1 MCINISDIGYAYII
15 ILTKFIGDGVM
26 TTATFGEVAKLIGTN
41 VERLKENDKVCLICD
56 AIQLVA
62 IMIAPLL
69 LPIGIIY
76 ASWQGGLT

>member
-1 MCINISDIGYAYII
+1 
-15 ILTKFIGDGVM
+15 M

-41 VERLKENDKVCLICD
+41 VDRLRDNDKVCLICD

-76 ASWQGGLT
+76 GTYIGGF

>member
-1 MCINISDIGYAYII
+1 
-15 ILTKFIGDGVM
+15 M
-26 TTATFGEVAKLIGTN
+26 TTATFGEVAKFMKTN
-41 VERLKENDKVCLICD
+41 VEKIRSNDKVCLVCD

-76 ASWQGGLT
+76 FSGPSVGGL

>member
-1 MCINISDIGYAYII
+1 MIYKIRLYISINKIN
-15 ILTKFIGDGVM
+15 IGDGVM
-26 TTATFGEVAKLIGTN
+26 TTATFGNVAKLIGTN
-41 VERLKENDKVCLICD
+41 VDRLRENDKVCLFCD

-76 ASWQGGLT
+76 ASSTGGF

>member
-1 MCINISDIGYAYII
+1 
-15 ILTKFIGDGVM
+15 M
-26 TTATFGEVAKLIGTN
+26 TTATFGDVAKLIGTN
-41 VERLKENDKVCLICD
+41 VERLKENEKVCFLCD

-76 ASWQGGLT
+76 GTYTGGF

>member
-1 MCINISDIGYAYII
+1 
-15 ILTKFIGDGVM
+15 M

-76 ASWQGGLT
+76 GTSGGF

>member
-1 MCINISDIGYAYII
+1 
-15 ILTKFIGDGVM
+15 M

-41 VERLKENDKVCLICD
+41 VDRLRENDKVCLFCD

-76 ASWQGGLT
+76 GTYIGGF

>member
-1 MCINISDIGYAYII
+1 
-15 ILTKFIGDGVM
+15 M
-26 TTATFGEVAKLIGTN
+26 TTATFGDVAKLIGTN
-41 VERLKENDKVCLICD
+41 VERLKENEKVCFLCD

-76 ASWQGGLT
+76 GTYVGGF

>member
-1 MCINISDIGYAYII
+1 
-15 ILTKFIGDGVM
+15 M

-41 VERLKENDKVCLICD
+41 VERLKENEKVCFLCD

-76 ASWQGGLT
+76 GTYVGGF

>member
-1 MCINISDIGYAYII
+1 
-15 ILTKFIGDGVM
+15 M
-26 TTATFGEVAKLIGTN
+26 TTATFGEVAKLMRTN
-41 VERLKENDKVCLICD
+41 VDRLRENDKVCLFCD

-76 ASWQGGLT
+76 ATYLGGF

>member
-1 MCINISDIGYAYII
+1 
-15 ILTKFIGDGVM
+15 M
-26 TTATFGEVAKLIGTN
+26 TTATFGDVAKLIGTN
-41 VERLKENDKVCLICD
+41 VERLKENEQVCFLCD

-76 ASWQGGLT
+76 GTYVGGF

>member
-1 MCINISDIGYAYII
+1 
-15 ILTKFIGDGVM
+15 M

-41 VERLKENDKVCLICD
+41 VDRLRENDKVCLFCD

-76 ASWQGGLT
+76 ASMHGGLYWWRLLSEDFFMESILLC

>member
-1 MCINISDIGYAYII
+1 
-15 ILTKFIGDGVM
+15 M
-26 TTATFGEVAKLIGTN
+26 TTATFGDVAKLIGTN
-41 VERLKENDKVCLICD
+41 VERLKENDKICFFCD

-76 ASWQGGLT
+76 GTYVGGF

>member
-1 MCINISDIGYAYII
+1 
-15 ILTKFIGDGVM
+15 M

-76 ASWQGGLT
+76 GTYIGGF

>member
-1 MCINISDIGYAYII
+1 
-15 ILTKFIGDGVM
+15 M

-76 ASWQGGLT
+76 GTYLGGF